1 MATKNSSTLNVTT
14 SSSVGVDARGKTFS
28 RSSNTTSETISRRK
42 MTRGE
47 TAGGLL
53 TGIFQ
58 IQMIAITILAISLGS
73 SLTEFTT
80 SDLVETNPNYQLT
93 NDFVPI
99 DDPLNTVNY
108 IQYGDDVFDRLHGF
122 IVGFSDFG
130 LLVKGYWDEVIA
142 VFEPE
147 AVDAA
152 VTFLIDFN
160 RIFKTLEDATDI
172 YDAMSSSNKTAYG
185 VFYPEINWL
194 VKWMYY
200 SPAELTA

>member
-1 MATKNSSTLNVTT
+1 MATKNSSSFNITT
-14 SSSVGVDARGKTFS
+14 SSSIGVDSKGKTFS
-28 RSSNTTSETISRRK
+28 RSSKTTSQTISKRN

-53 TGIFQ
+53 TALGQ
-58 IQMIAITILAISLGS
+58 IQMIGITIFAISVGS
-73 SLTEFTT
+73 TLNQFTT
-80 SDLVETNPNYQLT
+80 SDLIETAPNYQVV

-99 DDPLNTVNY
+99 EDPLNTINY
-108 IQYGDDVFDRLHGF
+108 VQYGEEVVNNLHSF
-122 IVGFSDFG
+122 VIGFSDFG
-130 LLVKGYWDEVIA
+130 LLVKGYWDEVVS

-147 AVDAA
+147 AVEAA

-160 RIFKTLEDATDI
+160 RLFKTLEDATDI
-172 YDAMSSSNKTAYG
+172 YDSMSASNKIAYG
-185 VFYPEINWL
+185 NFYPDINWL